1 MASKN
6 SKSISA
12 ALRYRRIVIKAVTCL
27 ILFGVYGLW
36 QMNKNEF
43 PSFTIRQA
51 VIVAVAPG
59 DTPEE
64 IEEQVVKPLED
75 YIFTYKEVNK
85 AKTHSTSSN
94 GMALIQVQL
103 NDEVNNKDE
112 FWSKFK
118 HGIESF
124 KSQLP
129 QNALAVIVNDDFGDT
144 SALLIALESD
154 TKTYREL
161 DDYVDA
167 LKGRLR
173 KIDDVGR
180 MTLTGMRKEQIG
192 VYVDNE
198 RLKHYGL
205 SDKMLMAQLFTNGFT
220 TSAGRMLTDER
231 EIPIYI
237 EKSHTTIADLENMT
251 VMNTP
256 AGDVV
261 RLRDVADVKREFAAN
276 ESYVTTEGNKCVVL
290 SVEMKEGRNIVK
302 MGEEVK
308 AELAEF
314 EKTLPE
320 DVNICTITDQSK
332 VVDDSIFGFLKE
344 LLIAIIA
351 VVVVVMLLMPMRVAL
366 VAAST
371 IPISIFISMTIFYI
385 IGVELNTV
393 TLAAL
398 IVTLGM
404 IVDNSIVIIDG
415 YVELIGEGMDRQ
427 QAAIKSASHFKKSI
441 LSATLAISVTFFP
454 FLMTMTGMTKD
465 FLQWFPWA
473 TLIVLMVSY
482 SVALFF
488 VPFLQYYFI
497 RKPLASK
504 PGKRS
509 FLDIV
514 QGFYDKVVDLCFRH
528 PKSVFIVG
536 GLAIILGIYM
546 FTLLPQR
553 LLPTAERNQF
563 AVEIFMPSGTSLQ
576 HTTEVA
582 DSLEQI
588 LRKDPRVKS
597 ITSFHGL
604 GSPRFHTSYA
614 PQAGGP
620 NFAQFIV
627 NTENMTATEELL
639 DEYADRYSNAFPDAR
654 VRFKQL
660 SYNEAVYPVEVRV
673 WGDDMSSLLQGAR
686 TIEDSLRNH
695 PDFSMV
701 WLNAG
706 EPLAATVVVP
716 DRYSAHRHGLT
727 DFDFEMALASET
739 GEGITATTI
748 YEGRHN
754 VPVKIKTQRAN
765 GMAPED
771 LGNVNVPVAGG
782 LTSLPLRQVA
792 QDKAELLT
800 SNICH
805 RNGVRCYTIQ
815 CELKRGR
822 NAMNVTKDVQKI
834 VSGINLPDGVT
845 VTYGGDL
852 EKDSED
858 TPHLVAALCIAV
870 IIIFVILVFHF
881 RELTT
886 ATLILVCLLLCLL
899 GASTGIMLHRIEFG
913 VTCVLGIVALMGILV
928 RNGIIMFDYTEEL
941 MHTGMPLKQASIESA
956 KRRMRPIFLTSMA
969 ASMGVLPMLLGNS
982 GLWKPMGV
990 TIFYGTLITM
1000 VLILTVMP
1008 VAYWKIKSREKH
1020 IIKTDK

>member
-1 MASKN
+1 MKN
-6 SKSISA
+6 NKSRSISVA
-12 ALRYRRIVIKAVTCL
+12 MRYRRIVIKAVMCL

-51 VIVAVAPG
+51 VVVAVAPG

-64 IEEQVVKPLED
+64 IEQQVVKPLED

-94 GMALIQVQL
+94 GMAIIQVQL

-118 HGIESF
+118 HGVNAF
-124 KSQLP
+124 KAQLP
-129 QNALAVIVNDDFGDT
+129 QNVAAVIVNDDFGDT
-144 SALLIALESD
+144 SALLIALGSD

-161 DDYVDA
+161 DDYVDV
-167 LKGRLR
+167 LKGKLR

-180 MTLTGMRKEQIG
+180 ITLTGMRKEQICI
-192 VYVDNE
+192 YVDNE
-198 RLKHYGL
+198 RLKHYGIN
-205 SDKMLMAQLFTNGFT
+205 DKTLMMKLFSNGFT
-220 TSAGRMLTDER
+220 ASAGRMLSDDR
-231 EIPIYI
+231 EIPIYVK
-237 EKSHTTIADLENMT
+237 KSHSTIADIENMT
-251 VMNTP
+251 VMNSPT
-256 AGDVV
+256 GEIV
-261 RLRDVADVKREFAAN
+261 RIRDVADVKREFAAN
-276 ESYVTTEGNKCVVL
+276 ESYVTTGGNKCVVI

-302 MGEEVK
+302 MGKDVK
-308 AELAEF
+308 AELAAF
-314 EKTLPE
+314 EKSLPA
-320 DVNICTITDQSK
+320 DVNIYTITDQSK
-332 VVDDSIFGFLKE
+332 VVDDSILGFLKE

-351 VVVVVMLLMPMRVAL
+351 VIVVVMLLMPIRVAL

-371 IPISIFISMTIFYI
+371 IPISIFISMTIFFL

-427 QAAIKSASHFKKSI
+427 QASIKSASHFKKSI

-454 FLMTMTGMTKD
+454 FLLTMTGMTKD

-497 RKPLASK
+497 DKPLTIKLS
-504 PGKRS
+504 KRS
-509 FLDIV
+509 FLDVV
-514 QGFYDKVVDLCFRH
+514 QEFYDKVVDTCFRH
-528 PKSVFIVG
+528 SKSVFAVGVGAIV
-536 GLAIILGIYM
+536 LGIYM

-563 AVEIFMPSGTSLQ
+563 AVEIFMPSGTALHRTS
-576 HTTEVA
+576 EVA

-588 LRKDPRVKS
+588 LKQDSRVKS

-614 PQAGGP
+614 PQAGGS

-627 NTENMTATEELL
+627 NTESMAATEELL
-639 DEYADRYSNAFPDAR
+639 DEYADCYVNVFSDAR

-660 SYNEAVYPVEVRV
+660 SYNESVYPIEVRV
-673 WGDDMSSLLQGAR
+673 WGDNISALLKGAR
-686 TIEDSLRNH
+686 IIEDSLRNH
-695 PDFSMV
+695 SDLSMV

-706 EPLAATVVVP
+706 EPLVATVVTP
-716 DRYSAHRHGLT
+716 DRYSAHRYGLT
-727 DFDFEMALASET
+727 VLDFEMSLASET

-748 YEGRHN
+748 YEGRHD
-754 VPVKIKTQRAN
+754 VPVKIKTQHAN
-765 GMAPED
+765 EMRPKQ
-771 LGNVNVPVAGG
+771 LGNVNMPIAGG
-782 LTSLPLRQVA
+782 LTSVPLQQVA
-792 QDKAELLT
+792 RYNAELLT
-800 SNICH
+800 ANICH

-815 CELKRGR
+815 CELKRGK
-822 NAMNVTKDVQKI
+822 NAMTVTKDIQRI
-834 VSGINLPDGVT
+834 VGGINLPEGVT
-845 VTYGGDL
+845 VSYGGDF

-858 TPHLVAALCIAV
+858 KPHLAAALCIAI

-886 ATLILVCLLLCLL
+886 STLMLGCLLLCLL
-899 GASTGIMLHRIEFG
+899 GASIGILLHGIEFG

-941 MHTGMPLKQASIESA
+941 THSGIPMKQACIDAA

-982 GLWKPMGV
+982 GLWKPMGI

-1000 VLILTVMP
+1000 VLILTIMP

-1020 IIKTDK
+1020 IIKTE